1 MPTLPTRIEIRF
13 PAMWPFLGT
22 LFLAVGVSAA
32 LAQPRGF
39 LEKDGAQLFPL
50 GFYEFPKDDKAAKAM
65 SEAGVNLVRVTGKE
79 ELDRAESLGLK
90 GVLPVRVDAGA
101 TEDLRKQVEAVK
113 DHPALA
119 VWEGPDE
126 VIWNFTAYSGLHRTL
141 NIYPTRDEW
150 WRQTELAYEYSE
162 KKGAEIFPKMREG
175 IELLRSLDPHKRPF
189 WINEALESDV
199 KFARAYM
206 DWIDITGCDIYP
218 IKKEE
223 RLLGRMAHA
232 TDRWRAI
239 GRGKPVWMVMQAF
252 SWHELGDYYG
262 HKEAAYPTFAES
274 RFMAYS
280 VIAHG
285 ASGILYWGSEVLTSD
300 PFRESLYCLVS
311 ELAALQPFLV
321 APDHAQPKVTVIPS
335 KEDEATDS
343 VRAFARR
350 AGEDGLLA
358 VVNEN
363 DQRHMGVVVTGL
375 EPLEGR
381 TLDLLYGKETA
392 TVTGGETVLRLQP
405 YEVKVYC
412 TKRGYEAER
421 REGRGYGG

>member
-1 MPTLPTRIEIRF
+1 MRPIHPTRTTVRLPRLLLPTL
-13 PAMWPFLGT
+13 L
-22 LFLAVGVSAA
+22 LAVGASAA
-32 LAQPRGF
+32 LAQPSGF
-39 LEKDGAQLFPL
+39 LEKDGATLFPL
-50 GFYEFPKDDKAAKAM
+50 GFYEFPKEESAARRM
-65 SEAGVNLVRVTGKE
+65 VDAGVNLVRVTGKE
-79 ELDRAESLGLK
+79 DLDRAEDLGLQ
-90 GVLPVRVDAGA
+90 GVLPVRVDGGA
-101 TEDLRKQVEAVK
+101 TEELRQRVESVK

-126 VIWNFTAYSGLHRTL
+126 VVWNFTAYSGLHRTL

-150 WRQTELAYEYSE
+150 WRQTPLAYEYSE
-162 KKGAEIFPKMREG
+162 KKASEILPKMREG
-175 IELLRSLDPHKRPF
+175 IELIRALDARKRPF
-189 WINEALESDV
+189 WINEAMESDV

-218 IKKEE
+218 VKKEE
-223 RLLGRMAHA
+223 RLVGRMAHA
-232 TDRWRAI
+232 TDRWGAI

-285 ASGILYWGSEVLTSD
+285 ASGILYWGSEVLTSES
-300 PFRESLYCLVS
+300 FRESLYSLVS
-311 ELAALQPFLV
+311 ELSALQPFLV
-321 APDHAQPKVTVIPS
+321 APDRVQPKVTVIPS
-335 KEDEATDS
+335 KEDEVTDS

-350 AGEDGLLA
+350 AGEDWLLV

-363 DQRHMGVVVTGL
+363 DQRHMGVVVAGL
-375 EPLEGR
+375 EPLEAR
-381 TLDLLYGKETA
+381 TLELLYGKEA
-392 TVTGGETVLRLQP
+392 AKVTGGETVLRLQP

-412 TKRGYEAER
+412 TSRGYESAR
-421 REGRGYGG
+421 RQGREGD